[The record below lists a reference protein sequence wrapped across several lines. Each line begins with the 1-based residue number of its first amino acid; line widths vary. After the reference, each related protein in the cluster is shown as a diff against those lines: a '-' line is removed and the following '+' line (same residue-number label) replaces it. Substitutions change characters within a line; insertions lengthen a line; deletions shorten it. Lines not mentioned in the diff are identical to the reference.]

1 MQKSLLVAAVFAWTV
16 AYDAPQGMANQ
27 VGLDVAMA
35 NATLLA
41 DKKQTTYLKV
51 GLTGFELASHKQ
63 RTPVNVTIVLDKSGS
78 MSGQKIVQARNAAIR
93 AIERLAADDIVS
105 VIAYDSTVKVIVPA
119 TKLTDKQSVIGQIRQ
134 INSGGSTALF
144 AGVSKGAAELRKFFD
159 HNRVNRIILLSDG
172 LANVGPKSPSE
183 LGELGASLNKEGIAV
198 STLGLG
204 LDYNE
209 DLMVKL
215 AQRSGGNHHFIENA
229 ADLVRIF
236 NYEFDDVLSVVAQE
250 VNIMIDLEPGIRPV
264 RVLNTDAEIN
274 GQQVITNLSQ
284 LYASQ
289 EKHVLL
295 EVEVPATAAGKTIKV
310 AKVRVSY
317 ANMATN
323 KTDELT
329 GTVNVSFSASADD
342 VAAGVKKKVL
352 EASVLLIANERNK
365 LATAYRD
372 QGRVEEAKRLLFLNS
387 QYLEKHGK
395 LLDSFQC
402 TAACELNRIQASS
415 LDDEKSYHRTRK
427 EMRELQL
434 QYDTQQLRNSSRDKP

>member
-1 MQKSLLVAAVFAWTV
+1 
-16 AYDAPQGMANQ
+16 
-27 VGLDVAMA
+27 
-35 NATLLA
+35 
-41 DKKQTTYLKV
+41 
-51 GLTGFELASHKQ
+51 
-63 RTPVNVTIVLDKSGS
+63 
-78 MSGQKIVQARNAAIR
+78 
-93 AIERLAADDIVS
+93 
-105 VIAYDSTVKVIVPA
+105 
-119 TKLTDKQSVIGQIRQ
+119 
-134 INSGGSTALF
+134 
-144 AGVSKGAAELRKFFD
+144 
-159 HNRVNRIILLSDG
+159 VNRIILLSDG

-250 VNIMIDLEPGIRPV
+250 VNIIIDLEPGIRPV

-284 LYASQ
+284 LYANQ

-295 EVEVPATAAGKTIKV
+295 EVEVPATAADKTIKV

-329 GTVNVSFSASADD
+329 GTVNVRFSASVDD

-372 QGRVEEAKRLLFLNS
+372 QGRIEEAKQLLFINS
-387 QYLEKHGK
+387 KYLEKQGK
-395 LLDSFQC
+395 LLDSYQC
-402 TAACELNRIQASS
+402 AVACELNRNQASN
-415 LDDEKSYHRTRK
+415 LDDAKAYQRTRK
-427 EMRELQL
+427 GMLESQL
-434 QYDTQQLRNSSRDKP
+434 LYDTQQLRNSSRRK

>member
-1 MQKSLLVAAVFAWTV
+1 
-16 AYDAPQGMANQ
+16 
-27 VGLDVAMA
+27 
-35 NATLLA
+35 
-41 DKKQTTYLKV
+41 
-51 GLTGFELASHKQ
+51 
-63 RTPVNVTIVLDKSGS
+63 
-78 MSGQKIVQARNAAIR
+78 
-93 AIERLAADDIVS
+93 
-105 VIAYDSTVKVIVPA
+105 
-119 TKLTDKQSVIGQIRQ
+119 
-134 INSGGSTALF
+134 
-144 AGVSKGAAELRKFFD
+144 
-159 HNRVNRIILLSDG
+159 
-172 LANVGPKSPSE
+172 
-183 LGELGASLNKEGIAV
+183 
-198 STLGLG
+198 
-204 LDYNE
+204 
-209 DLMVKL
+209 
-215 AQRSGGNHHFIENA
+215 
-229 ADLVRIF
+229 
-236 NYEFDDVLSVVAQE
+236 
-250 VNIMIDLEPGIRPV
+250 V